1 MLHQVTVPQG
11 SGPGDLLSAQLNGS
25 PFQVTVP
32 AGVKA
37 GETFQVQGLQQSS
50 VSMSP
55 ICTIW
60 TTADGLDGVFPTDMP
75 ASLQGH
81 ISREQW
87 DPAIRT
93 AAAAE
98 AEVLQYRLRSSHANS
113 LNTSAR
119 AQVRDLLC
127 GPMGLCCMAST
138 CLFYLICISMEIPRK
153 QAEVKIRAE
162 AAFNGTPL
170 RAEYVPGDKRSRSR
184 ITFFPRAVVS
194 PVAPVIER

>member
-1 MLHQVTVPQG
+1 M
-11 SGPGDLLSAQLNGS
+11 
-25 PFQVTVP
+25 
-32 AGVKA
+32 
-37 GETFQVQGLQQSS
+37 
-50 VSMSP
+50 
-55 ICTIW
+55 
-60 TTADGLDGVFPTDMP
+60 
-75 ASLQGH
+75 
-81 ISREQW
+81 
-87 DPAIRT
+87 
-93 AAAAE
+93 
-98 AEVLQYRLRSSHANS
+98 RSSHANS